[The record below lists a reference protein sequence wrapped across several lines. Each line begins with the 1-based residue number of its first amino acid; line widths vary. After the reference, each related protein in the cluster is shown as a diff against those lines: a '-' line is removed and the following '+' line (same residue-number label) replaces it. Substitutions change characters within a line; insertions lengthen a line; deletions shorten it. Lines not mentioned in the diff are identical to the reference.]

1 MRILQR
7 SVRTFGTVSKT
18 DDTPSESEVSDSE
31 GRPIALELAEGGSF
45 PKPPPKQKK
54 RGRACCTR
62 QVCGCCCAL
71 AVLLGVPLLVVWI
84 GFVHPIL
91 HKMQASFCGLNITAE
106 TTTWIEWEFRL
117 GMLNPTISDITIPHL
132 QIATVADRRP
142 IEYVPLELEGG
153 ARRSVD
159 YGALISCELKDV
171 VLKAGRTSSMRLR
184 CALSQYPSGRR
195 ALARAVERLLDGGE
209 PMDFSLRYHTR
220 VGFFGLGPYTW
231 DGGRHFAIDPNATRD
246 DGPQMPQ
253 IRTSAWWAWPH
264 PPTARDVFT
273 ETHCGSGG
281 AASFDASSLLSGQSI
296 GFPTNLGQFVRLMH
310 ACPRPLA
317 SFEEGAVPSVRYAM
331 HLFNPIGLAASVSRL
346 HIVLSLA
353 PAEVVWAG
361 NRTAAAGAPGAIA
374 ACSILGTPWDLA
386 GAAWARFDVECA
398 LGPALG
404 LTTSRYFAATST
416 TLNLNWALG
425 AGAFGVS
432 VSRQES
438 LLFDFSLDEMRNAP
452 ADYMPTPN
460 VPRQAASDCAA
471 ASIGAPG
478 ASAVSSQANATLAA
492 MQRVM
497 DELLIARMP

>member
-159 YGALISCELKDV
+159 YGALFSCELKDV

-281 AASFDASSLLSGQSI
+281 AASFDASSLLSGQVI
-296 GFPTNLGQFVRLMH
+296 GPDW
-310 ACPRPLA
+310 
-317 SFEEGAVPSVRYAM
+317 S
-331 HLFNPIGLAASVSRL
+331 
-346 HIVLSLA
+346 
-353 PAEVVWAG
+353 
-361 NRTAAAGAPGAIA
+361 
-374 ACSILGTPWDLA
+374 
-386 GAAWARFDVECA
+386 
-398 LGPALG
+398 
-404 LTTSRYFAATST
+404 
-416 TLNLNWALG
+416 
-425 AGAFGVS
+425 
-432 VSRQES
+432 
-438 LLFDFSLDEMRNAP
+438 
-452 ADYMPTPN
+452 
-460 VPRQAASDCAA
+460 
-471 ASIGAPG
+471 
-478 ASAVSSQANATLAA
+478 
-492 MQRVM
+492 
-497 DELLIARMP
+497 